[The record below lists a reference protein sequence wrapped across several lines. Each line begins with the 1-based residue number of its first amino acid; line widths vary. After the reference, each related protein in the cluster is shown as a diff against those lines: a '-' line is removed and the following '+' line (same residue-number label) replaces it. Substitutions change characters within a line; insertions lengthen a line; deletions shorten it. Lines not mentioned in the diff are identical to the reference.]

1 MKTYTNIEQSKR
13 LAKILPIESADM
25 CYRIVAY
32 NPNDT
37 HEYQPYC
44 FVKTLESD
52 TPCWSLAALLNYLRK
67 IDVFPEIDADKSR
80 VTMNI
85 SFYDVE
91 DESRLVPIRSIEA
104 KTEDFI
110 DTCYE
115 MILKMHEQK
124 LI

>member
-1 MKTYTNIEQSKR
+1 MKSYTNLEQSQK
-13 LAKILPIESADM
+13 LADILPIESADM
-25 CYRIVAY
+25 FLAL
-32 NPNDT
+32 NGT
-37 HEYQPYC
+37 QPVMSKYIDDG
-44 FVKTLESD
+44 FVTAD
-52 TPCWSLAALLNYLRK
+52 NTAIPCWSLAALLNYLRE
-67 IDVFPEIDADKSR
+67 IDVFPEIGADKSG

-104 KTEDFI
+104 KTEDFV